1 MPARNRDERTGKYLT
16 KLTDDTKGAILEA
29 LASGAPPEVAAAYA
43 GVVRSTFNDWLS
55 KGRAALANANG
66 NLPDV
71 LASDE
76 YAQFALEVEEAL
88 ARFVVGNSAEIAS
101 AGLKRSEGDWK
112 ALAWQLERR
121 FPQWFSRKLRHEVT
135 GPDGGPIQHE
145 HTITLRI
152 PQGAWERLSIKE
164 RVALTELLRKLE
176 GEVLEPGHEPVAL
189 LGAGQ

>member
-1 MPARNRDERTGKYLT
+1 MPARNRDEQTGRYLT
-16 KLTDDTKGAILEA
+16 KLTPDTSEAILTA
-29 LASGAPPEVAAAYA
+29 LASGVPPEVAAAYA
-43 GVVRSTFNDWLS
+43 GVVRSTFNDWLA
-55 KGRAALANANG
+55 KGRAAIAHANG
-66 NLPDV
+66 NLPEV

-76 YAQFALEVEEAL
+76 YAQFAMEVEMAL
-88 ARFVVGNSAEIAS
+88 AKFVVGNSAEIAS
-101 AGLKRSEGDWK
+101 AGTARSEGDWK

-145 HTITLRI
+145 HAITLRI

-164 RVALTELLRKLE
+164 RLMLSELLAKVE
-176 GEVLEPGHEPVAL
+176 GAVIEQGDEPVAL